1 MKWSEWTALYGAI
14 LATIIFI
21 WNITLV
27 IIDRPRIIVKCYEGA
42 RIKAA
47 NEKYPKGYI
56 EMYADSPEDDV
67 ISASHG
73 KILSSE
79 KLIFVNA
86 SNRSRRPVT
95 IVLWGV
101 GYKEGG
107 YVSASPPPEK
117 PLPCRLE
124 EGEGYTLWISKEEFI
139 KEIKKH
145 GKTPSYVFIKTADGR
160 VFKKKGFPIK
170 YKNT

>member
-1 MKWSEWTALYGAI
+1 MKWFEWIAIYGAG
-14 LATIIFI
+14 LSTAVFI

-27 IIDRPRIIVKCYEGA
+27 IIDRPRIKVKCYEGA
-42 RIKAA
+42 RIKVV

-56 EMYADSPEDDV
+56 ELVHDGLEHNV
-67 ISASHG
+67 ISATHG

-79 KLIFVNA
+79 RLIFIYA
-86 SNRSRRPVT
+86 SNHSRRPVT

-107 YVSASPPPEK
+107 YVYASPPPEK

-124 EGEGYTLWISKEEFI
+124 EGEGYTLWVSKEEFI

-145 GKTPSYVFIKTADGR
+145 GKTPSYVFVKTADGR

-170 YKNT
+170 YK